1 MSTTGVMRHVP
12 ETSRYE
18 WVVDGQ
24 VIGIVEYRL
33 DRDQIDTHHTYTAPA
48 YRVQGV
54 AANLVHGVLDD
65 VRARG
70 LHVVPSCWYVAE
82 YIDVHPE
89 YRDLLAQPDQRFPL

>member
-1 MSTTGVMRHVP
+1 MSTAGVMRHLP

-24 VIGIVEYRL
+24 AVGIVDYHRDG
-33 DRDQIDTHHTYTAPA
+33 DRIDLHHTHTAPA
-48 YRVQGV
+48 HRSQGIASRLV
-54 AANLVHGVLDD
+54 ASVLAD

-82 YIDVHPE
+82 YIDAHPE
-89 YRDLLAQPDQRFPL
+89 QRDLLAQPDERFPL